1 MVSRLII
8 QDKNQEH
15 LVKKVL
21 GIALI
26 VSLIAPISAVFAD
39 NAKEVAV
46 IKKALA
52 NIIPTKKPDVVSPSA
67 IPGIYEVVYGA
78 QIMYISAD
86 ARYFVQGDV
95 IDLKNRVNLTET
107 TRTVQRKKLVKKMDE
122 SKMIVFNPKGKVKH
136 TISVFTDID
145 CGYCRKLHREIDTYL
160 NKGIKV
166 RYLSYPRSGPNTKSY
181 YKAITVWCSKN
192 KQEALTRSK
201 SGENLPRKN
210 CDNPVDEH
218 MKMAD
223 DFGVSGTPTIVLEN
237 GEVIPGYVPADRL
250 EKILDQGV

>member
-1 MVSRLII
+1 M
-8 QDKNQEH
+8 
-15 LVKKVL
+15 KKIL

-26 VSLIAPISAVFAD
+26 VSLFAPISAVFAD
-39 NAKEVAV
+39 NANEVAK

-52 NIIPTKKPDVVSPSA
+52 KVIPNNKPDVVSPSA
-67 IPGIYEVVYGA
+67 IPGIYEIVFGA
-78 QIMYISAD
+78 QIMYMSAD

-95 IDLKNRVNLTET
+95 IDLKTRVNLTET

-122 SKMIVFNPKGKVKH
+122 SQMIVFNPKGKVKH

-145 CGYCRKLHREIDTYL
+145 CGYCRKLHREMQTYL
-160 NKGIKV
+160 DKGIKI

-181 YKAITVWCSKN
+181 FKAVTVWCSKD
-192 KQEALTRSK
+192 KQKAMTKSK
-201 SGENLPRKN
+201 AGENLPKKD

-218 MKMAD
+218 MKMAE

-250 EKILDQGV
+250 EKIINQGA